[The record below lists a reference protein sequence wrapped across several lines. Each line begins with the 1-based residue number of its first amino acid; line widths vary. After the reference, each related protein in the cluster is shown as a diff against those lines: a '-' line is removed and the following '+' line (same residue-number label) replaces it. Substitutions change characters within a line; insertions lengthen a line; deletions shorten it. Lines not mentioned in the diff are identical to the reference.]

1 MSQKEWFAS
10 WFDSPY
16 YHLLYQHRD
25 DNEAKQFIGHL
36 IEVLHL
42 PQGAKVLD
50 LACGKGRH
58 SITLAQ
64 MGYNVT
70 GADLAANSIASAEQ
84 SSAALPFNDL
94 RFLVHDMRQ
103 PIPGATFKAVFNLF
117 T

>member
-36 IEVLHL
+36 TEALDL

-58 SITLAQ
+58 SITDRKS
-64 MGYNVT
+64 V
-70 GADLAANSIASAEQ
+70 
-84 SSAALPFNDL
+84 
-94 RFLVHDMRQ
+94 V
-103 PIPGATFKAVFNLF
+103 
-117 T
+117 